1 MPMAGPIALVG
12 GGEFRPG
19 CEEMDRAVLDA
30 TGVERPSVLIVPT
43 AAARQ
48 DPSKAASNGVTYF
61 SDLGASASALMVVET
76 ADANDKEL
84 LRPVDDA
91 DVVYLTGG
99 DPAQLLDALSGSL
112 LLRRIEAA
120 RERGAVLAGSS
131 AGAMVAGPWMRF
143 RAWREALGI
152 VPLVTLPH
160 HEDSDPDKVVR
171 ELEETAPPGLTVLG
185 IDAMTACF
193 GGPGGWRVLGSG
205 RVTAYRDGRWQ
216 RFAAGETVTLD

>member
-1 MPMAGPIALVG
+1 MAGPMALVG
-12 GGEFRPG
+12 GDEFRPG
-19 CEEMDRAVLDA
+19 CKEMDQAILKA

-48 DPSKAASNGVTYF
+48 NPSKAASNGVAYF

-99 DPAQLLDALSGSL
+99 DPAHLLDALSGSL
-112 LLRRIEAA
+112 LLRQIEAA

-143 RAWREALGI
+143 REWRETLGI
-152 VPLVTLPH
+152 VPFVTFPH
-160 HEDSDPDKVVR
+160 HEGSDPDKAAR

-185 IDAMTACF
+185 IDSMTCCF
-193 GGPGGWRVLGSG
+193 GGAGAWSVLGPG

-216 RFAAGETVTLD
+216 RFAAGEAVTLA

>member
-1 MPMAGPIALVG
+1 MAGPMALVDG
-12 GGEFRPG
+12 DEFRPG
-19 CEEMDRAVLDA
+19 CEEMDRAILEA

-48 DPSKAASNGVTYF
+48 NPTKAAANGVAYF
-61 SDLGASASALMVVET
+61 SDLGASASALMVVEP
-76 ADANDKEL
+76 ADANDEEL
-84 LRPVDDA
+84 LRPVDEA

-99 DPAQLLDALSGSL
+99 DPAHLLDALSGSL
-112 LLRRIEAA
+112 LLRQIEAA

-160 HEDSDPDKVVR
+160 HEGSDPDKVAR
-171 ELEETAPPGLTVLG
+171 ELEEAAPPGLTVLG
-185 IDAMTACF
+185 VDAMTACF
-193 GGPGGWRVLGSG
+193 GDPGAWRVLGSG

-216 RFAAGETVTLD
+216 RFAAGEAVTLG